1 VIDPRTL
8 RSSAL
13 NAFDPAHAVGDF
25 DRDEPFEIER
35 TVITNDDVADLA
47 GVPFA
52 ADSCVFA
59 GCDLS
64 VTDVIG
70 VRNSLFVNCKLRG
83 TRFGRFVRNV
93 VFDGCQLAE
102 CSFRMMALET
112 VTFEA
117 CELVGS
123 DFYESSL
130 TQIVFPGSSIEG
142 VGFDRCVLTD
152 VDLTGASDLRIGD
165 SETSVRACPALSGLV
180 SFTGVIPTNLAGHF
194 EPRPVWSRHVW
205 LGSVASC

>member
-1 VIDPRTL
+1 MIDPRTL
-8 RSSAL
+8 RSLAL
-13 NAFDPAHAVGDF
+13 NAFDPAHAIGDF
-25 DRDEPFEIER
+25 DRDEPCEIER

-83 TRFGRFVRNV
+83 TRFGRYVRNV
-93 VFDGCQLAE
+93 VFNGCQLAE
-102 CSFRMMALET
+102 CSFRTMALET

-117 CELVGS
+117 CQLVGS

-142 VGFDRCVLTD
+142 VGFDRCALTD

-165 SETSVRACPALSGLV
+165 PRTLAGAAICETQAPLVARRLAELSGIDV
-180 SFTGVIPTNLAGHF
+180 
-194 EPRPVWSRHVW
+194 RD
-205 LGSVASC
+205 C

>member
-1 VIDPRTL
+1 MIDPRTL
-8 RSSAL
+8 RSLAL

-83 TRFGRFVRNV
+83 TRFGRFSPKRGLRWLPASRVLV
-93 VFDGCQLAE
+93 SDDGP
-102 CSFRMMALET
+102 RD
-112 VTFEA
+112 
-117 CELVGS
+117 G
-123 DFYESSL
+123 
-130 TQIVFPGSSIEG
+130 
-142 VGFDRCVLTD
+142 
-152 VDLTGASDLRIGD
+152 DLR
-165 SETSVRACPALSGLV
+165 SVPACGERLL
-180 SFTGVIPTNLAGHF
+180 
-194 EPRPVWSRHVW
+194 
-205 LGSVASC
+205 